1 MKIICLGVF
10 FIVVNFVLAN
20 EKDSV
25 QQNTLSENINSI
37 RYNLP
42 NMKTKDTILFK
53 MPKYIQGKFC
63 DFEDKIQ
70 KKKIPLDFS
79 LGKSK
84 Y

>member
-1 MKIICLGVF
+1 
-10 FIVVNFVLAN
+10 
-20 EKDSV
+20 
-25 QQNTLSENINSI
+25 
-37 RYNLP
+37 
-42 NMKTKDTILFK
+42 MKTKDTVLFK

-79 LGKSK
+79 LGKTK

>member
-1 MKIICLGVF
+1 M
-10 FIVVNFVLAN
+10 LAN
-20 EKDSV
+20 ENDSV
-25 QQNTLSENINSI
+25 RQNATIENVNSI
-37 RYNLP
+37 RYNFQD
-42 NMKTKDTILFK
+42 MKAKDTVLFK

-79 LGKSK
+79 LGKTK